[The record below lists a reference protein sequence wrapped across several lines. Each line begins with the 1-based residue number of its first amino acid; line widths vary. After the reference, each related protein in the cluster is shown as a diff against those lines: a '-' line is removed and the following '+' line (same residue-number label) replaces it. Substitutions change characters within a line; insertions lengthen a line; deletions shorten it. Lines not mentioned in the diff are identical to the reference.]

1 MIVHSLFNVLSD
13 VVQGVWN
20 AYFGLDVFILNYSS
34 SHVRSMVSVSDLS
47 IQGVDVVWVD
57 V

>member
-20 AYFGLDVFILNYSS
+20 AYFGLDVFILNNSS
-34 SHVRSMVSVSDLS
+34 SHVGSMVSVSDLS